1 MDANNYT
8 GPRIIS
14 EPHNTTVHAGLPA
27 LVNCTVERSHLLYH
41 QLLWKRG
48 DVFVSVDKDYS
59 LRISQHNDTNTYH
72 LTVHTAVNT
81 ANYTCVLVSSDGRIV
96 DSVTQYVF
104 VEQTGW

>member
-1 MDANNYT
+1 MDANDYT

-14 EPHNTTVHAGLPA
+14 EPHNTTVHVGLPA

-48 DVFVSVDKDYS
+48 DAFVSVDKNYS
-59 LRISQHNDTNTYH
+59 FRISQRNDTNTYH
-72 LTVHTAVNT
+72 LTIHTAVNT

-96 DSVTQYVF
+96 DSVTQNVF
-104 VEQTGW
+104 VDKTG

>member
-8 GPRIIS
+8 GPKIIS
-14 EPHNTTVHAGLPA
+14 EPHNITVHTGSP
-27 LVNCTVERSHLLYH
+27 VSVSCTVERSHLLYH
-41 QLLWKRG
+41 QLLWKRE
-48 DVFVSVDKDYS
+48 DVFVSVDKDHS
-59 LRISQHNDTNTYH
+59 FRISQHDDLNTYK
-72 LTVHTAVNT
+72 LIVHTAVNT